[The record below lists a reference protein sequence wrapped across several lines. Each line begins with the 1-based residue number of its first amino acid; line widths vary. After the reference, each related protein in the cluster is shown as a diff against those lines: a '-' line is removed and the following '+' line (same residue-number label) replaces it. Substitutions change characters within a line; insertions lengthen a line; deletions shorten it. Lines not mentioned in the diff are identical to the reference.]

1 MIGASYNFGAFGR
14 AKNRGIILDENR
26 AKTFFRPTQ
35 AHAVSFCAFC
45 HNGAPTTMTVTRIPL
60 FPLGI
65 VLFPGQAIPLHIFEP
80 RYRLMTRHCIET
92 RSPFGIVY
100 VHAGNVAQT
109 GCSALIVKTLKEYE
123 DGRSDILT
131 LGQNPFHLVR
141 THNDQ
146 AYFEADVEYLEEDFG
161 GIDAG
166 VSERLEKLY
175 EQCHGVLYDE
185 EPPPFE
191 TEGSLSLAYHV
202 ASELPL
208 DVAFRQTLLE
218 LRSESDRQRRLVV
231 RLTEWYPQLEKRDH
245 VRGKAAG
252 NGHGNL

>member
-1 MIGASYNFGAFGR
+1 MS
-14 AKNRGIILDENR
+14 
-26 AKTFFRPTQ
+26 T
-35 AHAVSFCAFC
+35 
-45 HNGAPTTMTVTRIPL
+45 TRIPL

-80 RYRLMTRHCIET
+80 RYSLMTRQCIDT

-100 VHAGNVAQT
+100 ADAGNIAQT

-131 LGQNPFHLVR
+131 VGQKAFHLVR
-141 THNDQ
+141 THDDQ
-146 AYFEADVEYLEEDFG
+146 AFSEADVEYLDEDFD

-166 VSERLEKLY
+166 VSSQLEKLFD
-175 EQCHGVLYDE
+175 QCHRLLYDE
-185 EPPPFE
+185 AAPRFE
-191 TEGSLSLAYHV
+191 TEGGSSLAYYI

-218 LRSESDRQRRLVV
+218 LRSEAERQRRLAE
-231 RLTEWYPQLEKRDH
+231 RLTEWFPQLQKRDR
-245 VRGKAAG
+245 VRGKAGG
-252 NGHGNL
+252 NGHAKL

>member
-1 MIGASYNFGAFGR
+1 MS
-14 AKNRGIILDENR
+14 
-26 AKTFFRPTQ
+26 
-35 AHAVSFCAFC
+35 
-45 HNGAPTTMTVTRIPL
+45 VTRIPL

-65 VLFPGQAIPLHIFEP
+65 VLFPGQAVPLHIFEP

-92 RSPFGIVY
+92 KSPFGIVY

-109 GCSALIVKTLKEYE
+109 GCSSLIVKTLKEYE

-131 LGQNPFHLVR
+131 LGQKAFHLVR

-166 VSERLEKLY
+166 VSERLQKLY

-191 TEGSLSLAYHV
+191 AEGSLSLAYHV

-218 LRSESDRQRRLVV
+218 LRSEADRQRRLVA
-231 RLTEWYPQLEKRDH
+231 RLIEWYPQLEKRDH